1 MEFLAQ
7 LHPKIVHFP
16 VAFLSIYALL
26 EITGVISKKEF
37 FKKAAYLFLFL
48 GVLSAVAAVISGN
61 QASDIAS
68 KWEDKGAVI
77 PFGLISQ
84 HEEFA
89 TITLWYFTGLLVL
102 RTFLVVKKKYTGM
115 IQYIFIVLAIIG
127 GYLIY
132 ETGDLG
138 GKLVYNHGV
147 GTELKKEEIK

>member
-26 EITGVISKKEF
+26 EITGVLSKKEF

-68 KWEDKGAVI
+68 QWEDKGAII

>member
-26 EITGVISKKEF
+26 EITGVLSKKEF

-48 GVLSAVAAVISGN
+48 GVLSAVVAVISGN

-68 KWEDKGAVI
+68 QWEDKGAII

>member
-26 EITGVISKKEF
+26 EITGVLSKKEF

-68 KWEDKGAVI
+68 NWEDKGAVI

-102 RTFLVVKKKYTGM
+102 RTFLVLKKKYTGM
-115 IQYIFIVLAIIG
+115 IQYIFIVLAIVG

-138 GKLVYNHGV
+138 GKLVYDHGV

>member
-1 MEFLAQ
+1 MEFIAQ

-16 VAFLSIYALL
+16 VALLSIYALL
-26 EITGVISKKEF
+26 EITGVLSKKEF

-68 KWEDKGAVI
+68 QWEDKGAII

-138 GKLVYNHGV
+138 GKLVYKHGV

>member
-16 VAFLSIYALL
+16 VAFLSIYVLL
-26 EITGVISKKEF
+26 EITGVFSKKDF
-37 FKKAAYLFLFL
+37 LRNTAFLFLFL
-48 GVLSAVAAVISGN
+48 GVLAAIAAVITGN
-61 QASDIAS
+61 QASELAS
-68 KWEDKGAVI
+68 QWEDKGAII

-84 HEEFA
+84 HEEYA
-89 TITLWYFTGLLVL
+89 NITLWYFAALLVF
-102 RTFLVVKKKYTGM
+102 RTYLVIKKKFKSA
-115 IQYIFIVLAIIG
+115 IQYVFIVLAIVG

-138 GKLVYNHGV
+138 GRLVYDHGV

>member
-68 KWEDKGAVI
+68 QWEDKGAII